1 MDQFVDHDFSG
12 SAALAGIAQ
21 IVGGEVCLV
30 QQTGAVCGVAAAGH
44 PALNELQ
51 GIAAAEGQHAVVRC
65 TVVHHRLHGLRRPGG
80 LHDGLMLAAVV
91 EFDVH
96 AAGLD
101 ILADVVPGIEN
112 AAGAVGVIAPG
123 FCAVCLFCDD
133 LRLAGPEG
141 NDRHGCG
148 KRDLDGGGITV
159 FPRQHVYQAGETIR
173 HFPGIGIQS

>member
-65 TVVHHRLHGLRRPGG
+65 TVVHHRLHGLRRPRR
-80 LHDGLMLAAVV
+80 
-91 EFDVH
+91 
-96 AAGLD
+96 
-101 ILADVVPGIEN
+101 P
-112 AAGAVGVIAPG
+112 P
-123 FCAVCLFCDD
+123 
-133 LRLAGPEG
+133 
-141 NDRHGCG
+141 
-148 KRDLDGGGITV
+148 
-159 FPRQHVYQAGETIR
+159 
-173 HFPGIGIQS
+173 